1 MRRTLESRTLK
12 LERDRRPDDEMLL
25 IWRKPDDTCG
35 EAINAAKKMA
45 LFGPGDKVVC
55 VEWLGKGEPPPP
67 RWCRQFPKSLSE
79 DELGYCH
86 AALGKLADD
95 TRPRPAGADYALLQ
109 MPDSKLWHMV
119 LGVAT

>member
-1 MRRTLESRTLK
+1 MTGNIQSRVVK
-12 LERDRRPDDEMLL
+12 LERGRRPDDEMLL
-25 IWRKPDDTCG
+25 IWRKPNDNCE
-35 EAINAAKKMA
+35 EAVNAAKEMA

-55 VEWLGKGEPPPP
+55 AEWLGKGEPAPP
-67 RWCRQFPKSLSE
+67 RWCREFPKSLSG

-95 TRPRPAGADYALLQ
+95 TKPPTAGAYYGLQ
-109 MPDSKLWHMV
+109 QIPDSKLWHMV